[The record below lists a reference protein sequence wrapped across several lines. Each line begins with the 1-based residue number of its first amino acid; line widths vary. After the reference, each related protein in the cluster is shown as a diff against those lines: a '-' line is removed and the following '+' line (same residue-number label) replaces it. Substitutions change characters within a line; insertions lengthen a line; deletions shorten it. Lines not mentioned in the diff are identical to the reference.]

1 MLVMLNDMTGRAAK
15 LKVVF
20 YGGLARRDNWAAL
33 PPCAKAAYV
42 VFGPR
47 RLSSRLCR
55 DNGGLVSA
63 VGNKLSGFRPPRKN
77 SKSALSNRFRMEV
90 KGMKD
95 ERIERAAIVLVI
107 DDDPFIRLLVRDCL
121 EKTGLAVYEA
131 VDAAS
136 GLAAIGMHTPDIV
149 LLDVVMP
156 GISGFEA
163 CRQARQLPSMQF
175 CPIVM
180 LTSLEDTDSVTQ
192 AYEAGATDFIS
203 KPINWQLLQHRVRF
217 ILKASESFRSIQ
229 KSDLQLANAQRISSV
244 GSWEWNINADTVSW
258 SNEMYRICGV
268 RPGTYGKNY
277 QTFLALVHP
286 ADRLQV
292 EAAVRDALDQG
303 PPYDLEHR
311 LLLADGTERHVHGK
325 GDVVFDLA
333 GKAISMNGMLQDITQ
348 RMLDQQRIH
357 YLANYDALTS
367 LPNRNL
373 LEDRMLQAITQAK
386 RNSDGIT
393 VLCLNLDGFKFV
405 NDSYGHAVGNSLL
418 KKVAV
423 RLKEAVRESD
433 TVACLGGDEFALIYP
448 GLVNNSDVMRSV
460 HRVLGL
466 FAEPFIVDLR
476 AIHVTASIGV
486 CLYPDDGENVGVLS
500 KNADVAM
507 HEAKESGRNCYKFYA
522 QEMGRR
528 IDQYVEMENALRV
541 ALDQNQFEVYYQP
554 KVNLRSGKYCGVE
567 ALIRWNHPQNGMIQP
582 GTFISLA
589 EKSGMICPIGEWVM
603 RTACAQAK
611 EWCEMGFD
619 DISVAVNLS
628 AYQFSHENV
637 ANLVSRILSDTGLGA
652 HYLELELTESML
664 ISDSDNMLMA
674 LREIKAIGVTLT
686 LDDFGTGYSSLAY
699 LKRFPFDVIKIDRS
713 FVRNITTDANDA
725 SLTKTIVLMAKSLKM
740 KTVAEG
746 VETQGQLG
754 FLSSIKC
761 DVVQGFY
768 LSKPINAAALTELL
782 RKQKGHP
789 VVPRESVPERTI
801 LLLDDEPH
809 VLSAL
814 KRAFRNEGYQI
825 LQTTSAI
832 EAFELLA
839 MHRVQ
844 VIISDQRMPIMSGTT
859 FLSKVKELHPETIRI
874 ILSGYT
880 ELNSVID
887 AINHGAVYR
896 FFTKPW
902 DDQNLRDQIREA
914 FEHQWLLHG
923 RPHEHLL
930 QM

>member
-1 MLVMLNDMTGRAAK
+1 
-15 LKVVF
+15 
-20 YGGLARRDNWAAL
+20 
-33 PPCAKAAYV
+33 
-42 VFGPR
+42 
-47 RLSSRLCR
+47 
-55 DNGGLVSA
+55 
-63 VGNKLSGFRPPRKN
+63 
-77 SKSALSNRFRMEV
+77 
-90 KGMKD
+90 MKE
-95 ERIERAAIVLVI
+95 ERVARAAIVLVI
-107 DDDPFIRLLVRDCL
+107 DDDPFFRRLVRDNL
-121 EKTGLAVYEA
+121 EEIGLEVYEA
-131 VDAAS
+131 TDAVS
-136 GLAAIGMHTPDIV
+136 GLAAIGVHAPDIV

-163 CRQARQLPSMQF
+163 CRQARQLPNMQF

-180 LTSLEDTDSVTQ
+180 LTSLEDMDSVTQ
-192 AYEAGATDFIS
+192 AYEVGATDFVS
-203 KPINWQLLQHRVRF
+203 KPINWPLLQHRVRF
-217 ILKASESFRSIQ
+217 ILKAAESFRSVM
-229 KSDLQLANAQRISSV
+229 KSDLQMANAQRISSI
-244 GSWEWNINADTVSW
+244 GSWEWNVKADTMSW

-277 QTFLALVHP
+277 QSFLALVHP

-292 EAAVRDALDQG
+292 EAAVRAALGQG
-303 PPYDLEHR
+303 PPYDLEYR
-311 LLLADGTERHVHGK
+311 LLLPDGTERPVHGK
-325 GDVVFDLA
+325 GDVVFDLD
-333 GKAISMNGMLQDITQ
+333 GKAISMSGMLQDITQ
-348 RMLDQQRIH
+348 RKLAQERIH
-357 YLANYDALTS
+357 YLANYEALTD

-373 LEDRMLQAITQAK
+373 LEDRLLQAITQAK
-386 RNSDGIT
+386 RNSARIT
-393 VLCLNLDGFKFV
+393 VLCFDLDGFKFV

-418 KKVAV
+418 KKLAV
-423 RLKEAVRESD
+423 RLKAAVRESD
-433 TVACLGGDEFALIYP
+433 TVARLGGDEFALIFP
-448 GLVNNSDVMRSV
+448 GLVDNRDVMRSV
-460 HRVLGL
+460 QRVLGL

-486 CLYPDDGENVGVLS
+486 CLYPDDGENVDALL
-500 KNADVAM
+500 KHADVAVY
-507 HEAKESGRNCYKFYA
+507 EAKQSGRNCFKFYA

-528 IDQYVEMENALRV
+528 IEQYVEMENALRV
-541 ALDQNQFEVYYQP
+541 ALEQHQFEVYYQP
-554 KVNLRSGKYCGVE
+554 KVNLRSGKYSGVE

-589 EKSGMICPIGEWVM
+589 EKTGLIGPIGEWVM

-611 EWCEMGFD
+611 QWHDMGFD

-628 AYQFSHENV
+628 AHQFSHQNV
-637 ANLVSRILSDTGLGA
+637 ANLVSSVLADTGLA
-652 HYLELELTESML
+652 PQYLELELTESML
-664 ISDSDNMLMA
+664 MSDSDSMLTA
-674 LREIKAIGVTLT
+674 LRDIKAIGVTLA

-699 LKRFPFDVIKIDRS
+699 LKRFPIDVIKIDRG
-713 FVRNITTDANDA
+713 FVRNITTDPNDA

-754 FLSSIKC
+754 YLSAIKC

-768 LSKPINAAALTELL
+768 FSKPVNAAALTKML
-782 RKQKGHP
+782 REQMGHP
-789 VVPRESVPERTI
+789 IVPRGSVFERTI

-809 VLSAL
+809 MLSAL
-814 KRAFRNEGYQI
+814 QRVFRNEGYQI
-825 LQTTSAI
+825 LQTTSAL

-874 ILSGYT
+874 ILSGYA
-880 ELNSVID
+880 ELESVID

-902 DDQNLRDQIREA
+902 DDQDLRDQIREA

-923 RPHEHLL
+923 RPDEHLL
-930 QM
+930 QSMEQQD